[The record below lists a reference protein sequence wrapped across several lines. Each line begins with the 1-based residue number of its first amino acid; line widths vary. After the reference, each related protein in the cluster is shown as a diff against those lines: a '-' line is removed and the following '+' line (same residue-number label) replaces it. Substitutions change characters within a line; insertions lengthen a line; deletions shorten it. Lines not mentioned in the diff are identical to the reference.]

1 MVSNLDS
8 GWGEKWLG
16 LGLGLVLFWFF
27 PNFAFGGA
35 GGGVCVCVWERSL
48 EASVRVEGETP
59 GLATRLDVLRLVSF
73 LFVLGR
79 MGL

>member
-27 PNFAFGGA
+27 PSFAFGGA
-35 GGGVCVCVWERSL
+35 GGGVCVWERSL